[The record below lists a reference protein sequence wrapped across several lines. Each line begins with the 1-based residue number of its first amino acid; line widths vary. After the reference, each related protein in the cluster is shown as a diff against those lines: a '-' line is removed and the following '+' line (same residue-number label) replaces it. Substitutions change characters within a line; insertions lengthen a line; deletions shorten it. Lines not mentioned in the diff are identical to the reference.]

1 LTLLEL
7 AGPDA
12 RQRSA
17 ARISAAYISFR
28 TARLPER
35 VRDHLGAPPLLT
47 KQPLQKPA
55 NSAWISRVDSPRVS
69 ISTAGASSSAVRL
82 RTISRT
88 AERSGERFRAGESA
102 VRGHSLGTRDGG
114 YCSQVKAADK
124 CLQMPGL
131 R

>member
-1 LTLLEL
+1 MR
-7 AGPDA
+7 ASG
-12 RQRSA
+12 RRRGSA
-17 ARISAAYISFR
+17 TRTSASEQ
-28 TARLPER
+28 RLPER